1 MNNKLYDKA
10 KAIVDFC
17 WDRNSTSEF
26 RGLWKGASVISNS
39 TEFIHLMYELYE
51 AVEVY
56 KTPPKFWVKVKTAFR
71 QIVDWIF
78 GWKIVIV
85 KR

>member
-10 KAIVDFC
+10 KAVVDFC
-17 WDRNSTSEF
+17 WDRNGTSEF
-26 RGLWKGASVISNS
+26 RGLWKGASSISNS
-39 TEFIHLMYELYE
+39 TEFIHLMYDLYE
-51 AVEVY
+51 TVDTY
-56 KTPPKFWVKVKTAFR
+56 KAPPKFWEKIKTVFR
-71 QIVDWIF
+71 RIF